1 MLMERPSQDVIK
13 QMQEDALSRL
23 QSRLELIAETYE
35 ANRAVIETKKVQ
47 DGYWCTGDMKL
58 TSVIVNTGI
67 KINNLEFRDFSEVLQ
82 FKGTSWG
89 IGVGYGT
96 SFGTGIFYERPNNLI
111 ARGKV
116 SIELAFA
123 IIGGGIIQTTF
134 FDEGG
139 LLGAMNF
146 VGGGGGAGIFFGSGK
161 FTRQ

>member
-23 QSRLELIAETYE
+23 QSKLELIAETYE
-35 ANRAVIETKKVQ
+35 ANRPAIEAKTAQ
-47 DGYWCTGDMKL
+47 PTYWCTGEMKL

-67 KINNLEFRDFSEVLQ
+67 KINNLEFKDFSEVLN

-96 SFGTGIFYERPNNLI
+96 SFGTGVFYERPNSLI

-116 SIELAFA
+116 NIELAFA
-123 IIGGGIIQTTF
+123 IVGAGIIQTTF

-161 FTRQ
+161 FSK